1 MKITKIYKKLTYG
14 IGGVKYINDLISPFY
29 PLKEALDLYWE
40 IFKEKIEARI
50 KNEERDEHIDQSN
63 QHYIEKHGDL
73 NVDLVR
79 ENLRELSYGE
89 TPFTSLYSGK
99 LSHDDLI
106 MFANKLIK
114 KYPVLLR
121 KMLV

>member
-1 MKITKIYKKLTYG
+1 MDSANVTVSTIHS
-14 IGGVKYINDLISPFY
+14 YINDLISPFY

-106 MFANKLIK
+106 I
-114 KYPVLLR
+114 Y
-121 KMLV
+121 